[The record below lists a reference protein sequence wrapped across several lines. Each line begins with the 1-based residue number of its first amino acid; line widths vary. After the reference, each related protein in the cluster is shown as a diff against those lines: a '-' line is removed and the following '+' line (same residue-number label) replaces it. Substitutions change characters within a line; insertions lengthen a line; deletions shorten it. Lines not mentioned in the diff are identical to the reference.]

1 MYKVC
6 YSIGFRRY
14 QTLCATYAKALLV
27 MWVMW
32 GKSLFWENH
41 YNQPRIYQLTENGW
55 EKI

>member
-6 YSIGFRRY
+6 YSIGFRRHE
-14 QTLCATYAKALLV
+14 TLCATYTKALWV

-41 YNQPRIYQLTENGW
+41 YNQPRIYQLTDNGW